1 MPTKS
6 GMPTHQELRSLSE
19 SEIISRIDAYMS
31 GTPSDWR
38 LLSAQL
44 FRDELTRRQ
53 QESVVESMLAW
64 TRQVRNM
71 TVAILFLTLV
81 NVVIVLRGA

>member
-6 GMPTHQELRSLSE
+6 GMPTHQELRSLPD
-19 SEIISRIDAYMS
+19 SEIISRIDAFMS

-44 FRDELTRRQ
+44 F
-53 QESVVESMLAW
+53 
-64 TRQVRNM
+64 
-71 TVAILFLTLV
+71 
-81 NVVIVLRGA
+81 LRLDGTAGKLLQGPRAAKLNS